1 MNIVLYFHSLVY
13 QNKDDMAF
21 ANLSTE
27 KERYI
32 ISHVKVHNYEENSEH
47 ILFRWVFTQEYKIK
61 HDPLLYLTENQVS
74 HQTLAYKAHWHP

>member
-27 KERYI
+27 KEPYI

-47 ILFRWVFTQEYKIK
+47 ILFR
-61 HDPLLYLTENQVS
+61 
-74 HQTLAYKAHWHP
+74 